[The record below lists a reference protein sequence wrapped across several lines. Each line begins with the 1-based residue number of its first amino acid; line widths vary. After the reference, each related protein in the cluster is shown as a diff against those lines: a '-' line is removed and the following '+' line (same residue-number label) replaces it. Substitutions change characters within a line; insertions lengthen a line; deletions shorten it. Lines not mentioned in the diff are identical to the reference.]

1 MKRIWI
7 HRASSFKEAQ
17 EFDWRYYLTMTPAGR
32 LATTQY
38 FVELLRLFN
47 KHGVRYSIVGS
58 FAVAVYAM
66 PRYTK
71 DLDILVE
78 PTVTNGERIC
88 RALRDFGFG
97 SLNIKPKDFAQKDR
111 FIQLGYEPLRI
122 DLLTSI
128 DGVTFDRVWRHKKVE
143 RFGSEK
149 TYFIGLGELI
159 KNKKASG
166 RKQDLVDLEIL
177 RKIERKKKA

>member
-1 MKRIWI
+1 M
-7 HRASSFKEAQ
+7 EAAEQ
-17 EFDWRYYLTMTPAGR
+17 DFA
-32 LATTQY
+32 
-38 FVELLRLFN
+38 ELLRLFN
-47 KHGVRYSIVGS
+47 KHGVHYCIVGA
-58 FAVAVYAM
+58 FAVAVHAI

-71 DLDILVE
+71 DLDLFVE
-78 PTVTNGERIC
+78 PSLENGGRIC

-97 SLNIKPKDFAQKDR
+97 SLAIKPEDFAKKDR
-111 FIQLGYEPLRI
+111 FIQLGYEPLRV

-128 DGVTFDRVWRHKKVE
+128 DGVTFDQVWRRKKVQ

-166 RKQDLVDLEIL
+166 RKQDIVDLETL
-177 RKIERKKKA
+177 RRIKRNKKS

>member
-1 MKRIWI
+1 M
-7 HRASSFKEAQ
+7 EAAEQ
-17 EFDWRYYLTMTPAGR
+17 DFA
-32 LATTQY
+32 
-38 FVELLRLFN
+38 ELLRLFN
-47 KHGVRYSIVGS
+47 KHEVHYCVVGA
-58 FAVAVYAM
+58 FAVSVYAL

-71 DLDILVE
+71 DLDIFVE
-78 PTVTNGERIC
+78 PSVENGERIC

-97 SLNIKPKDFAQKDR
+97 SLNIKPQDFARKDR

-128 DGVTFDRVWRHKKVE
+128 DGVTFDRVWRHKKAL

-159 KNKKASG
+159 RNKEASG
-166 RKQDLVDLEIL
+166 RKQDMVDLEIL
-177 RKIERKKKA
+177 RKAKRKKL